1 MNRDERVEMVA
12 EALWREDFRRGAGRE
27 RITPWAEAGDHPHMQ
42 WRSLA
47 RAALA
52 IIEPAVREAIAAW
65 HDEQAE
71 GENALSVL
79 AERDG
84 DCGGERLHHHLANEH
99 DASAAAIRAGA
110 KP

>member
-1 MNRDERVEMVA
+1 MDRDELVERVA
-12 EALWREDFRRGAGRE
+12 EALWQEEFLRGAGRF
-27 RITPWAEAGDHPHMQ
+27 RLVPWAEAGESAYKQ
-42 WRSLA
+42 WRPLA

>member
-1 MNRDERVEMVA
+1 MSRDELVERVA

-52 IIEPAVREAIAAW
+52 IIEPAVRG
-65 HDEQAE
+65 DER
-71 GENALSVL
+71 
-79 AERDG
+79 ERCMV
-84 DCGGERLHHHLANEH
+84 CGPR
-99 DASAAAIRAGA
+99 SAAAIRAGA

>member
-1 MNRDERVEMVA
+1 MDRDDLVERVA

-52 IIEPAVREAIAAW
+52 IIEPAVREDIARELDCAC
-65 HDEQAE
+65 DCRDA
-71 GENALSVL
+71 VL
-79 AERDG
+79 AATTKTDRWRACGRDP
-84 DCGGERLHHHLANEH
+84 CSAL
-99 DASAAAIRAGA
+99 DARDIRAGA

>member
-1 MNRDERVEMVA
+1 MRDDLVERVA

-52 IIEPAVREAIAAW
+52 IIEPAVREECANELDAELLYIAA
-65 HDEQAE
+65 A
-71 GENALSVL
+71 VV
-79 AERDG
+79 
-84 DCGGERLHHHLANEH
+84 
-99 DASAAAIRAGA
+99 RAGA

>member
-1 MNRDERVEMVA
+1 MRDDLVERVA

-52 IIEPAVREAIAAW
+52 IIEPAVREECAKVADDKAALL
-65 HDEQAE
+65 DKVAE
-71 GENALSVL
+71 GFGIMPSVAAPYAIRATDARDL
-79 AERDG
+79 A
-84 DCGGERLHHHLANEH
+84 
-99 DASAAAIRAGA
+99 SAIRAGA

>member
-1 MNRDERVEMVA
+1 MDRDELVERVA

-52 IIEPAVREAIAAW
+52 VIEPAVREECAK
-65 HDEQAE
+65 
-71 GENALSVL
+71 L
-79 AERDG
+79 AEDYAPAIKKITG
-84 DCGGERLHHHLANEH
+84 LPVVGMVEA
-99 DASAAAIRAGA
+99 ASRTIAAAIRAGA

>member
-1 MNRDERVEMVA
+1 MNRDDMVERVA

-27 RITPWAEAGDHPHMQ
+27 RITTWAEAGDHPHMQ

-52 IIEPAVREAIAAW
+52 IIEPCVREECAQIVMTRAPGADAINRATT
-65 HDEQAE
+65 
-71 GENALSVL
+71 
-79 AERDG
+79 
-84 DCGGERLHHHLANEH
+84 
-99 DASAAAIRAGA
+99 AAAIRAGA

>member
-1 MNRDERVEMVA
+1 MDRDERVEMVA

-52 IIEPAVREAIAAW
+52 IIEPCVREECARVAL
-65 HDEQAE
+65 QACAVDPHTA
-71 GENALSVL
+71 GIT
-79 AERDG
+79 
-84 DCGGERLHHHLANEH
+84 
-99 DASAAAIRAGA
+99 AAAIRAGA